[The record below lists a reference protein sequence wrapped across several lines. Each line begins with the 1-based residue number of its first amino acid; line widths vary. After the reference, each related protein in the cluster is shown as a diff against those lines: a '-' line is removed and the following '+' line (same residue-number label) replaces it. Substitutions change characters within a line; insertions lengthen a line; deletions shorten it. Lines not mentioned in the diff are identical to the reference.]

1 MITNTLIETLGLLR
15 ESAGATGVE
24 RILDGAGVGDG
35 FGCVD
40 GPLGLTWV
48 AFNDHGVSFVFA
60 TPDESEFRAR
70 HGQRLPRRL
79 RRAELSAEIERSVA
93 TSEASALMVDLR
105 HTPPFQRAVL
115 EATRHVPIGETRP
128 YGWVAERIG
137 SPKAVRA
144 VGTAL
149 GTNPIPLIIPCH
161 RIVKADGSYGQYL
174 FGVDAKVQLLE
185 LELAQ
190 GQGLGQGSGR

>member
-1 MITNTLIETLGLLR
+1 MSTNPETLIETLRLLR
-15 ESAGATGVE
+15 EPAAATHIE
-24 RILDGAGVGDG
+24 RFLDGVSIGDG
-35 FGCVD
+35 YGRAD
-40 GPLGLTWV
+40 GPLGVTWV

-60 TPDESEFRAR
+60 TSDESEFRAR
-70 HGQRLPRRL
+70 HADRIPRRL
-79 RRAELSAEIERSVA
+79 RRADLPAEVERGVA
-93 TSEASALMVDLR
+93 TSEASALTVDLR

-115 EATRHVPIGETRP
+115 EATRHVPMGETRP
-128 YGWVAERIG
+128 YGWVAARIG

-185 LELAQ
+185 LELERY
-190 GQGLGQGSGR
+190 GERRLRT

>member
-1 MITNTLIETLGLLR
+1 MSTNSETLIETLGLLR
-15 ESAGATGVE
+15 DSVRANELE
-24 RILDGAGVGDG
+24 RVLDGIGIGDG
-35 FGCVD
+35 YGSAD
-40 GPLGLTWV
+40 GPLGVTWV

-60 TPDESEFRAR
+60 TSDESEFRAR
-70 HGQRLPRRL
+70 HAERLPRRL
-79 RRAELSAEIERSVA
+79 RRAELPGDVERSVA
-93 TSEASALMVDLR
+93 TSEASALAVDLR

-115 EATRHVPIGETRP
+115 EATRHVPLGETRP

-149 GTNPIPLIIPCH
+149 GANPIPLIIPCH

-185 LELAQ
+185 LELEAT
-190 GQGLGQGSGR
+190 R

>member
-1 MITNTLIETLGLLR
+1 MNTKPELLIEALGLLR
-15 ESAGATGVE
+15 VSPSETHIE
-24 RILDGAGVGDG
+24 RMLDGAGTGDG
-35 FGCVD
+35 YGGVD

-48 AFNDHGVSFVFA
+48 AFNEHGVSFVFA
-60 TPDESEFRAR
+60 TPEESEFRVR

-79 RRAELSAEIERSVA
+79 RRAELPAEIERSIA
-93 TSEASALMVDLR
+93 TSEASALTVDLR
-105 HTPPFQRAVL
+105 HTPSFQRAVL
-115 EATRHVPIGETRP
+115 EATRHVPMGETRP

-185 LELAQ
+185 LEREAA
-190 GQGLGQGSGR
+190 R